1 MGAAA
6 AFVSRPTEIEKANGG
21 GGGDQPSSG
30 GRKTG
35 VRERG
40 VWEMMVMVVWKCEVM
55 REGRRRWRKKGK
67 DWEKKERRKK
77 WLYMI
82 HMVLIMLVG
91 VEEVMRRRELGIK
104 EKIGINLT

>member
-1 MGAAA
+1 
-6 AFVSRPTEIEKANGG
+6 
-21 GGGDQPSSG
+21 
-30 GRKTG
+30 
-35 VRERG
+35 
-40 VWEMMVMVVWKCEVM
+40 MMVMVVWKCEVM
-55 REGRRRWRKKGK
+55 LEGRRRWRKKGK

-82 HMVLIMLVG
+82 HMVLIMLGG